1 MARLIEYNK
10 KRLEGEK
17 HFWNLINGEPY
28 FDDWT
33 VIWGLAI
40 SEHQKKQEGQSDFV
54 LIGPLGILIIEIRWN

>member
-10 KRLEGEK
+10 KRLDGEK
-17 HFWNLINGEPY
+17 HFWNLINEEPY

-54 LIGPLGILIIEIRWN
+54 LIGPPME